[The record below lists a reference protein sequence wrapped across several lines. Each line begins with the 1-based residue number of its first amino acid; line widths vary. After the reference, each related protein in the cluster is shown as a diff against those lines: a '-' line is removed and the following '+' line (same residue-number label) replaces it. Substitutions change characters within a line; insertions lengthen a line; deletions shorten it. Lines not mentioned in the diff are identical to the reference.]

1 MSRRKTLLKNFT
13 KAALITGIFA
23 AFIIYLPSKQTNSG
37 PAYSISYASVQAD
50 IFNNISINGIQ
61 EIHGVK
67 IIDYDH
73 QKIEYY
79 FEYEANELDTL
90 KMIANLPFAIDDHVS
105 NVAPVRMESSINP
118 LKVNNAFT
126 EEIKDAISFF
136 SNAKAEEFT
145 FYECVKSP
153 MKHTLLVS
161 KTSSRI
167 LHKVESI

>member
-1 MSRRKTLLKNFT
+1 MSRLKILSTFL
-13 KAALITGIFA
+13 KAAMITGVFA
-23 AFIIYLPSKQTNSG
+23 AFVLYVSADRAHSTSALSM
-37 PAYSISYASVQAD
+37 SYASVQAD
-50 IFNNISINGIQ
+50 IFNQLGNIQ

-67 IIDYDH
+67 IMDYEN
-73 QKIEYY
+73 QKVEYY

-90 KMIANLPFAIDDHVS
+90 KMIASLPFAIDDNKS
-105 NVAPVRMESSINP
+105 NVAPVRMESSSSSLKINP
-118 LKVNNAFT
+118 SFT
-126 EEIKDAISFF
+126 DEIKREIAFF

>member
-1 MSRRKTLLKNFT
+1 MKILSNII
-13 KAALITGIFA
+13 KAALITGVFA
-23 AFIIYLPSKQTNSG
+23 AFVIYLPSNPAQKSG
-37 PAYSISYASVQAD
+37 LSMSYASVQAD
-50 IFNNISINGIQ
+50 IFNNVSIGNIQ

-67 IIDYDH
+67 IMDYDH
-73 QKIEYY
+73 QKVEYY
-79 FEYEANELDTL
+79 FEYEANEMDTL
-90 KMIANLPFAIDDHVS
+90 KMIASLPFVVDNNIS
-105 NVAPVRMESSINP
+105 NVAPVRMESNSNP
-118 LKVNNAFT
+118 LDVNPTFT
-126 EEIKDAISFF
+126 EEIRDAIAFF